1 MKKYS
6 IIAISMLVAGT
17 LTAQTLDDAKKK
29 TENERY
35 ELAGKDFRA
44 LIQATPNNGEI
55 YFFQGENFLKSD
67 DLDSAKISWSKAYTS
82 DPTNFYSIIGAGKSL
97 WYTGDTTAANV
108 KFDEAIGTSKKKN
121 PEVLRQVA
129 APMIYAP
136 IKSLNRAV
144 VLLNQA
150 IKIDAK
156 NIEGHLLLGD
166 AWLEINST
174 NGTEA
179 MKSYNNA
186 LDLDKSANIIV
197 RKAKVYQRA
206 QNYELANQMYKE
218 AQTLDPNYAPAYR
231 ENAELNMQFNQSNSA
246 IQNWEKYLQLN
257 NSEYARYRYATSLFS
272 GKRYCE
278 AITEFELLHS
288 LKFENLYTHRL
299 LAYSFYECYAAKADA
314 DTAFFEKGLK
324 ASDRFFE
331 VVKKDDIIGLDYK
344 YKGLLLNKLG
354 KDSLG
359 MIQLEKAATEDSTI
373 AKDVMS
379 EIAKIHMNNKA
390 YEEAI
395 AAYNFNLKKDSS
407 NLTVGDYYELGR
419 AYFFGPKD
427 YAMADSAF
435 AKVAELTP
443 TYSFAYFWRAR
454 ANVQL
459 DLKKEKWAAKQF
471 YEKFIETLSLEDRNG
486 AYKPYVIEASKY
498 LGDFYVNSAEK
509 DKEKAKEAW
518 NLVRELD
525 PADKQA
531 KAFFA
536 SPAGR

>member
-1 MKKYS
+1 M
-6 IIAISMLVAGT
+6 IVAGT
-17 LTAQTLDDAKKK
+17 LNAQTIEDAKKK
-29 TENERY
+29 TDNERY
-35 ELAGKDFRA
+35 ELAAKEFRA
-44 LIQATPNNGEI
+44 LIQASPSNGEI
-55 YFFQGENFLKSD
+55 YFFQGDNYLKSD
-67 DLDSAKISWSKAYTS
+67 ELDSAKIAWAKGYSV

-97 WYTGDTTAANV
+97 WYSGDTTAANV
-108 KFDEAIGTSKKKN
+108 KFEEAIGTAKKKN

-144 VLLNQA
+144 SLLNLA
-150 IKIDAK
+150 IKMEPK
-156 NIEGHLLLGD
+156 NVAGHLLLGD
-166 AWLEINST
+166 AQLEINST
-174 NGTEA
+174 NATEA

-186 LDLDKSANIIV
+186 LDLSKTANIIV

-206 QNYELANQMYKE
+206 QNYELANEMYKE
-218 AQTLDPNYAPAYR
+218 AQTLEPNYAPSYR
-231 ENAELNMQFNQSNSA
+231 ENAELNMQFNQSTSA

-272 GKRYCE
+272 GKRFCE
-278 AITEFELLHS
+278 AITEFESLHAN
-288 LKFENLYTHRL
+288 KFENLYTQRL

-314 DTAFFEKGLK
+314 DTAFFQNGLK
-324 ASDRFFE
+324 ASERFFE
-331 VVKKDDIIGLDYK
+331 IVKKEDIIGLDYK

-354 KDSLG
+354 QDSLG
-359 MIQLEKAATEDSTI
+359 MILLKKAATEDSTI
-373 AKDVMS
+373 AKEVMS
-379 EIAKIHMNNKA
+379 EIAKIYMNNKA
-390 YEEAI
+390 YDDAI
-395 AAYNFNLKKDSS
+395 EAYNFNLKNDST

-427 YAMADSAF
+427 YAMADQAF

-443 TYSFAYFWRAR
+443 NYSFAYFWRAR

-459 DLKKEKWAAKQF
+459 DLKKETWAAKEH
-471 YEKFIETLSLEDRNG
+471 YEKFIETLSPEDRVG
-486 AYKPYVIEASKY
+486 AYKPYVIEGAKY
-498 LGDFYVNSAEK
+498 LGDFYVNSSEK
-509 DKEKAKEAW
+509 DKEKAKEVW
-518 NLVRELD
+518 NLVKELD

>member
-1 MKKYS
+1 M
-6 IIAISMLVAGT
+6 IVAGT
-17 LTAQTLDDAKKK
+17 LNAQTIEEAKKK
-29 TENERY
+29 TDNERY
-35 ELAGKDFRA
+35 ELAAKDFRT
-44 LIQATPNNGEI
+44 LIQESPSNGEV
-55 YFFQGENFLKSD
+55 YFFQGDNYLKSD
-67 DLDSAKISWSKAYTS
+67 NLDSARISWAKGFSV
-82 DPTNFYSIIGAGKSL
+82 DPTNFYSIIGVGKSL
-97 WYTGDTTAANV
+97 WYSGDTTTANL
-108 KFDEAIGTSKKKN
+108 KFDEAIGTARKKN

-144 VLLNQA
+144 DLLNQA
-150 IKIDAK
+150 IKIDGK
-156 NIEGHLLLGD
+156 NVAGHLLLGD
-166 AWLEINST
+166 AQLEINST
-174 NGTEA
+174 NATEA
-179 MKSYNNA
+179 MKSYNIA
-186 LDLDKSANIIV
+186 LDLSKTANIIV

-218 AQTLDPNYAPAYR
+218 AQTLEPNYAPAYR
-231 ENAELNMQFNQSNSA
+231 ENAELNMQFNQSASA

-278 AITEFELLHS
+278 AITEFEMLHS
-288 LKFENLYTHRL
+288 LQFENLYTHRL
-299 LAYSFYECYAAKADA
+299 LAYSFFECYAPKAEA

-324 ASDRFFE
+324 ASERFFE
-331 VVKKDDIIGLDYK
+331 VVKKEDIIGLDYK

-354 KDSLG
+354 QDSLG
-359 MIQLEKAATEDSTI
+359 MIQLKKAAAEDSTI
-373 AKDVMS
+373 AKEVMS
-379 EIAKIHMNNKA
+379 EIAKIYMTNKE

-395 AAYNFNLKKDSS
+395 EAYNYNLKKDSS

-435 AKVAELTP
+435 AKVAEITP
-443 TYSFAYFWRAR
+443 NYSFAYFWRAR

-459 DLKKEKWAAKQF
+459 DLKKETWAAKEH
-471 YEKFIETLSLEDRNG
+471 YEMFIETLSQEDREG
-486 AYKPYVIEASKY
+486 PYKPYVIEGAKY
-498 LGDFYVNSAEK
+498 LGDFYVNSSKK
-509 DKEKAKEAW
+509 DKEKAKIAW
-518 NLVRELD
+518 GLVKELD
-525 PADKQA
+525 PDDKQA